1 MCIYP
6 SFEHLYLL
14 PLQVRQIEPNIGQTE
29 NRTFQP
35 LKNITTAAEAIGGR
49 DLYEILPPEKVQKVW
64 TCALC
69 QVTAQSE
76 TVLNSHLQGKRHKAA
91 REQLKVKNQTPKGEV
106 SSASVGKKSNVT
118 MATARIGVRDHTGIL
133 SPQNAQ
139 KVWTCLTCQ
148 VTLKSQTDINSH
160 LQGKQHEQARAL
172 LNSKNQAS
180 HSNASSASVGKKTNF
195 PENKPEKCT
204 ISNNTSPENR
214 IHEAK
219 KQGKQ
224 ENPMKS
230 LFVEIRNSK
239 WRCTICN
246 VSCTSE
252 GDMACHLKGNKHL
265 DVSISKWRCTICN
278 VNCTSEGDMA
288 CHLKGNTHLDV
299 SISKWQCTICN
310 VNCTSEGDLA
320 CHLKGNKHLAVSI
333 SKWQCTIC
341 NVNCTSE
348 GDIHCHL
355 NGNKHLARMRELDGL
370 GGSRHAWVAEYVH
383 IIIVEHLYVEVK
395 VATSLRES
403 KIPVD

>member
-1 MCIYP
+1 LCFFIKFSKFLFCGSQISFRSLPLYDCEILPFFIGFLSFNALVTMCIYP

-91 REQLKVKNQTPKGEV
+91 REQLKVKSQTPKGEV

-265 DVSISKWRCTICN
+265 DVSISKW
-278 VNCTSEGDMA
+278 
-288 CHLKGNTHLDV
+288 
-299 SISKWQCTICN
+299 
-310 VNCTSEGDLA
+310 
-320 CHLKGNKHLAVSI
+320 
-333 SKWQCTIC
+333 QCTIC

-370 GGSRHAWVAEYVH
+370 GGSRHA
-383 IIIVEHLYVEVK
+383 
-395 VATSLRES
+395 
-403 KIPVD
+403 